1 MAYKTGFRPLER
13 LGRDGWRRMDE
24 LQGDLP
30 LEAPLPLPVRRA
42 TKKLPVE
49 A

>member
-1 MAYKTGFRPLER
+1 MAYKTSFRPLER

-24 LQGDLP
+24 PDPQPAAKSIVLP
-30 LEAPLPLPVRRA
+30 ARRA
-42 TKKLPVE
+42 RSKLLID